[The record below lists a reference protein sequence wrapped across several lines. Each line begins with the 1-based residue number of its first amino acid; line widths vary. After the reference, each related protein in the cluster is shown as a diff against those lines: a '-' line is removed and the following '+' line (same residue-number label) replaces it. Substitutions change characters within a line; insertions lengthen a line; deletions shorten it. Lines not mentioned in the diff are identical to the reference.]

1 MPAEK
6 KSILCPNCR
15 KLISADEPN
24 CPYCGLARPGLLNMA
39 GIIRKIFALNPIL
52 TIIYVNIFFYV
63 VSLLLNPTG
72 IFSGGGFL
80 SFLSPSGQSLLLL
93 GATGTFPV
101 FGFNRYW
108 SLVSASFLHGG
119 IIHLA
124 FNMMALYQLGPFV
137 LHVFGFHRFFSIY
150 ILTGIAGFAVSL
162 IFGVDFT
169 IGASASICGLIGAI
183 VYYGKNRGGEFGQ
196 AIYKQALG
204 WIVGLIIFGLIFKGI
219 NNWAHGGGVISGIL
233 LAMLMGY
240 NEKRDET
247 AKQKLLAYVCI
258 LVTLGVL
265 IWALLSSVFYTLS
278 RL

>member
-204 WIVGLIIFGLIFKGI
+204 WIVGLIIFGLIFKSI
-219 NNWAHGGGVISGIL
+219 NNWAQG
-233 LAMLMGY
+233 
-240 NEKRDET
+240 
-247 AKQKLLAYVCI
+247 
-258 LVTLGVL
+258 
-265 IWALLSSVFYTLS
+265 
-278 RL
+278 

>member
-24 CPYCGLARPGLLNMA
+24 CPYCGLARPDLLNMA
-39 GIIRKIFALNPIL
+39 VIIRKIFALNPIL

-80 SFLSPSGQSLLLL
+80 SFLSPSGQSLFLL

-162 IFGVDFT
+162 IFGVNFT

-204 WIVGLIIFGLIFKGI
+204 WIIGLIIFGLIFKGI

>member
-24 CPYCGLARPGLLNMA
+24 CPYCGLARPDLLNMA

-80 SFLSPSGQSLLLL
+80 SFLSPSGQSLFLL

>member
-101 FGFNRYW
+101 FGFNHYW

>member
-24 CPYCGLARPGLLNMA
+24 CPYCGLARPDLLNMA

>member
-24 CPYCGLARPGLLNMA
+24 CPYCGLARPDLLNMA

-204 WIVGLIIFGLIFKGI
+204 WIIGLIIFGLIFKGI

>member
-39 GIIRKIFALNPIL
+39 GIIRKIFAFNPIL

-204 WIVGLIIFGLIFKGI
+204 WIIGLIIFGLIFKGI

>member
-24 CPYCGLARPGLLNMA
+24 CPYCGLARPDLLNMA

-204 WIVGLIIFGLIFKGI
+204 WIIGLIIFGLIFKSI

>member
-39 GIIRKIFALNPIL
+39 GIIRKIFAINPIL

>member
-39 GIIRKIFALNPIL
+39 GIIRKIFAFNPIL

-101 FGFNRYW
+101 FRFNRYW

-204 WIVGLIIFGLIFKGI
+204 WIVGLIIFGLIFKSI

>member
-24 CPYCGLARPGLLNMA
+24 CPYCGLARPDLLNMA

-204 WIVGLIIFGLIFKGI
+204 WIVGLIIFGLIFKSI

>member
-24 CPYCGLARPGLLNMA
+24 CPYCGLARPDLLNMA

-162 IFGVDFT
+162 IFGVNFT

-204 WIVGLIIFGLIFKGI
+204 WIIGLIIFGLIFKGI

>member
-101 FGFNRYW
+101 FGFNHYW

-204 WIVGLIIFGLIFKGI
+204 WIVGLIIFGLIFKSI

>member
-24 CPYCGLARPGLLNMA
+24 CPYCGLARPDLLNMA

-162 IFGVDFT
+162 IFGVNFT

-183 VYYGKNRGGEFGQ
+183 VYYGKKRDGEFGQ

-204 WIVGLIIFGLIFKGI
+204 WIIGLIIFGLIFKGI

>member
-204 WIVGLIIFGLIFKGI
+204 WIIGLIIFGLIFKGI

>member
-24 CPYCGLARPGLLNMA
+24 CPYCGLARPDLLNMA

-80 SFLSPSGQSLLLL
+80 SFLSPSGQSLFLL

-204 WIVGLIIFGLIFKGI
+204 WIIGLIIFGLIFKGI

>member
-162 IFGVDFT
+162 IFGVNFT

-204 WIVGLIIFGLIFKGI
+204 WIIGLIIFGLIFKGI

>member
-24 CPYCGLARPGLLNMA
+24 CPYCGLARPDLLNMA

-80 SFLSPSGQSLLLL
+80 SFLSPSGQSLFLL

-162 IFGVDFT
+162 IFGVNFT

>member
-24 CPYCGLARPGLLNMA
+24 CPYCGLARPDLLNMA

-162 IFGVDFT
+162 IFGVNFT

-204 WIVGLIIFGLIFKGI
+204 WIVGLIIFGLIFKSI

>member
-80 SFLSPSGQSLLLL
+80 SFLSPSGQSLFLL

-162 IFGVDFT
+162 IFGVNFT

>member
-24 CPYCGLARPGLLNMA
+24 CPYCGLARPDLLNMA

-80 SFLSPSGQSLLLL
+80 SFLSPSGQSLFLL

-204 WIVGLIIFGLIFKGI
+204 WIVGLIIFGLIFKSI

>member
-162 IFGVDFT
+162 IFGVNFT

-204 WIVGLIIFGLIFKGI
+204 WIIGLIIFGLIFKSI

>member
-24 CPYCGLARPGLLNMA
+24 CPYCGLARPDLLNMA

-80 SFLSPSGQSLLLL
+80 SFLSPSGQSLFLL

-162 IFGVDFT
+162 IFGVNFT

-204 WIVGLIIFGLIFKGI
+204 WIIGLIIFGLIFKGI

>member
-39 GIIRKIFALNPIL
+39 GIIRKIFAFNPIL

-204 WIVGLIIFGLIFKGI
+204 WIVGLIIFGLIFKSI

>member
-39 GIIRKIFALNPIL
+39 GIIRKIFAFNPIL

>member
-204 WIVGLIIFGLIFKGI
+204 WIVGLIIFGLIFKSI

>member
-80 SFLSPSGQSLLLL
+80 SFLSPSGQSLFLL

-204 WIVGLIIFGLIFKGI
+204 WIIGLIIFGLIFKGI

>member
-80 SFLSPSGQSLLLL
+80 SFLSPSGQSLFLL

-162 IFGVDFT
+162 IFGVNFT

-204 WIVGLIIFGLIFKGI
+204 WIIGLIIFGLIFKGI

>member
-80 SFLSPSGQSLLLL
+80 SFLSPSGQSLFLL

>member
-24 CPYCGLARPGLLNMA
+24 CPYCGLARPDLLNMA

-80 SFLSPSGQSLLLL
+80 SFLSPSGQSLFLL

-162 IFGVDFT
+162 IFGVNFT

-183 VYYGKNRGGEFGQ
+183 VYYGKKRDGEFGQ

-204 WIVGLIIFGLIFKGI
+204 WIIGLIIFGLIFKGI